1 MQGDHW
7 LLAMVAHLQR
17 SKRVGVPFDAA
28 WRDAIRANPPEG
40 EGDDGTLFD
49 ADGRPHE
56 NPMVP
61 FLRRVAESAYNDVE
75 GKKGSGHGRAIRD
88 FRPEMLMGS
97 DASEP
102 ARRVRRLAA

>member
-1 MQGDHW
+1 
-7 LLAMVAHLQR
+7 
-17 SKRVGVPFDAA
+17 
-28 WRDAIRANPPEG
+28 
-40 EGDDGTLFD
+40 
-49 ADGRPHE
+49 
-56 NPMVP
+56 MVP